1 MKPSGSKLFF
11 DGRSLLVI
19 GMLGFSLSS
28 FFKFGSLYVSRNLS
42 VSPRFPICWHIIVH
56 SSLL

>member
-42 VSPRFPICWHIIVH
+42 VSSRV
-56 SSLL
+56 SSLLAYNCL

>member
-28 FFKFGSLYVSRNLS
+28 FFKFGSLYVYINLS
-42 VSPRFPICWHIIVH
+42 V
-56 SSLL
+56 LLGFQFGGI